1 MSAPSSA
8 AHHFDCRLVWTGAEK
23 GGTTRYEAYSREA
36 RIEIDG
42 KPPLPVSAAPP
53 FLGDPTLHNPEDL
66 LVAALSACHFLSYA
80 ALCARSGIEVV
91 AYEDRAHGTMDRVD
105 GKTRFTEVVLRP
117 RVTIAAGADAAK
129 AHALHERAH
138 AICFIA
144 SSVNFDV
151 RNEPVITAAGA
162 PETGPSASS

>member
-1 MSAPSSA
+1 MSEPSKS
-8 AHHFDCRLVWTGAEK
+8 AHHFACRLVWTGAEK

-42 KPPLPVSAAPP
+42 KAPLPMSAAPP
-53 FLGDPTLHNPEDL
+53 FLGDPGLHNPEDL

-91 AYEDRAHGTMDRVD
+91 AYEDAAQGTMDRVG

-117 RVTIAAGADAAK
+117 RVTITAGSDAAK
-129 AHALHERAH
+129 AQALHERAH

-144 SSVNFDV
+144 SSVNFEV
-151 RNEPVITAAGA
+151 RHEPVITVAEAL
-162 PETGPSASS
+162 

>member
-1 MSAPSSA
+1 MIAPGST

-36 RIEIDG
+36 RVEIEG
-42 KPPLPVSAAPP
+42 KPPLSLSAAPP
-53 FLGDPTLHNPEDL
+53 FLGDPALHNPEDL

-91 AYEDRAHGTMDRVD
+91 AYEDRAHGTMDRRD
-105 GKTRFTEVVLRP
+105 GRMRFTEVVLHP
-117 RVTIAAGADAAK
+117 RVTIAAGGDVAK

-151 RNEPVITAAGA
+151 RHEPVITVA
-162 PETGPSASS
+162 

>member
-1 MSAPSSA
+1 MTSPGST
-8 AHHFDCRLVWTGAEK
+8 AHRFDCRLVWTGAQK

-42 KPPLPVSAAPP
+42 KPPLPVSAAPA
-53 FLGDPTLHNPEDL
+53 FLGDPALHNPEDL

-91 AYEDRAHGTMDRVD
+91 AYEDRAEGTMDKRD
-105 GKTRFTEVVLRP
+105 GKMRFTEVVLRP
-117 RVTIAAGADAAK
+117 RVTIAVGSDVEK
-129 AHALHERAH
+129 ARALHERAH

-151 RNEPVITAAGA
+151 RHEPVIILA
-162 PETGPSASS
+162 

>member
-1 MSAPSSA
+1 MSAPSHA

-23 GGTTRYEAYSREA
+23 GGTTRYEAYSRET

-53 FLGDPTLHNPEDL
+53 FLGDPALHNPEDL
-66 LVAALSACHFLSYA
+66 LVAALSSCHFLSYA

-117 RVTIAAGADAAK
+117 RVTIAPGGDVEK
-129 AHALHERAH
+129 ARALHERAH
-138 AICFIA
+138 SLCFIA
-144 SSVNFDV
+144 SSVNFEV
-151 RNEPVITAAGA
+151 RHEAEIVVAKA
-162 PETGPSASS
+162 P

>member
-1 MSAPSSA
+1 MTAPGST

-36 RIEIDG
+36 LVEIEG

-53 FLGDPTLHNPEDL
+53 FLGDPALHNPEDL

-91 AYEDRAHGTMDRVD
+91 AYEDRAHGTMDRQG
-105 GKTRFTEVVLRP
+105 GKTRFTEVVLHP
-117 RVTIAAGADAAK
+117 RVTIAAGGDVAK

-138 AICFIA
+138 SICFIA
-144 SSVNFDV
+144 SSVNFEV
-151 RNEPVITAAGA
+151 RHEAVITVA
-162 PETGPSASS
+162 

>member
-1 MSAPSSA
+1 MSAPSTT

-36 RIEIDG
+36 RVEIAG
-42 KPPLPVSAAPP
+42 KPSLPVSAAPP

-91 AYEDRAHGTMDRVD
+91 AYEDAAHGTMDRAG

-117 RVTIAAGADAAK
+117 RVTIAPGSDAAK

-144 SSVNFDV
+144 SSVNFEV
-151 RNEPVITAAGA
+151 RNEPVITVAGA
-162 PETGPSASS
+162 RETGPSASS